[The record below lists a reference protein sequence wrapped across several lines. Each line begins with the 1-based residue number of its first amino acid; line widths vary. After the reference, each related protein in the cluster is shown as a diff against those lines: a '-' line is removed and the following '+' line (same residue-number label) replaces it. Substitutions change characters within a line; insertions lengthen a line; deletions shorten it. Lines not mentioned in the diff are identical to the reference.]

1 MSAALSPL
9 TRGVLLGFA
18 GFLSYTFSDTS
29 VKLIEGRLSPYES
42 AFIGA
47 AIGLL
52 CLPALKLPGERM
64 SDMLRTVNRPLWLIR
79 FVSYPAG
86 VIGSVTA
93 FTHLSMAEAF
103 VLIFLMP
110 SYITIIGLVWLK
122 ERVDARGWAALVIG
136 FLGVLIVLRPG
147 FRELSIGHL
156 GAVVGGLG
164 GAVSVLSARAVG
176 ARETRVSML
185 GAGLLGGTAIGGL
198 IALPSLVWPSAA
210 EWAMLAGYGLL
221 AVLGT
226 WLVTKAALCAPGAY
240 VGTTQYSQML
250 WAIVIDYVLFGTGID
265 LPMLMGIVLIVG
277 SGLLT
282 LIGPGRR

>member
-1 MSAALSPL
+1 
-9 TRGVLLGFA
+9 
-18 GFLSYTFSDTS
+18 
-29 VKLIEGRLSPYES
+29 
-42 AFIGA
+42 
-47 AIGLL
+47 
-52 CLPALKLPGERM
+52 
-64 SDMLRTVNRPLWLIR
+64 MLRTVNRPLWLIR

-176 ARETRVSML
+176 DRETRVSML

-226 WLVTKAALCAPGAY
+226 WLVTKAALCPPGAY